1 MKKHLTVKVVVNETT
16 RKKEIA
22 NFEKMVCEKFN
33 IPALE
38 FECDLTV
45 DETFDHVTDSMR
57 VTDWFLTEYGIDVR
71 LKLLYSNDDGTISF
85 MGHWTD
91 DGIHTEYGVTVA
103 GEFDS
108 VETIGMD
115 ADGVSVELKKY
126 AKSDNRI
133 ISYYGLIINHCPS
146 REELDFALV
155 EQALDCYAH
164 CCGSH
169 YSVFMDYETLQT
181 DIIKISSIL

>member
-1 MKKHLTVKVVVNETT
+1 MVKNFITVVVNETT
-16 RKKEIA
+16 RTKEIA
-22 NFEKMVCEKFN
+22 NFEKIVCEKFN

-38 FECDLTV
+38 CECDLTD
-45 DETFDHVTDSMR
+45 DETLEYVIDSMK
-57 VTDWFLTEYGIDVR
+57 VSDWFMTEYGIDVR
-71 LKLLYSNDDGTISF
+71 LKLLKCNDDGTISI

-115 ADGVSVELKKY
+115 ADGVSVELRKY

-133 ISYYGLIINHCPS
+133 ISYYGLCINHCPS
-146 REELDFALV
+146 REKLDFGLV

-169 YSVFMDYETLQT
+169 YCVFMDYETLQT
-181 DIIKISSIL
+181 DIIQIYSIL